1 MSEPREPLRRI
12 VVAGGGQLGVLAAI
26 GLKRAL
32 PRCEVIVIGLRPDRA
47 AFADFAATSLPFTGR
62 LHERLGIDEV
72 RIVQVAGGSHRLVMR
87 YIGWGGT
94 DLVSTMAFGADID
107 PALRTGFARDWGG
120 GPRNASGDRRVGSLA
135 EVLADAGKFAISGDG
150 EPDPFPDVDYAL
162 RWNPAA
168 YRDMLVGIAQG
179 IGVIHIGGEVAG
191 IELDATGGIAAL
203 SVAGGDPIA
212 ADLFVDCS
220 GPKAQLL
227 SALRDWTTVDWSASL
242 PVREVTV
249 AVPGNPMLSLEDR
262 TTLLPEGWR
271 CELAGRDGL
280 QVMLGLAPD
289 TTAEAALRAFG
300 ASPMVTLPLEQGR
313 AVAPWIGNVVA
324 LGDAAAR
331 FEPLAFLNLDLA
343 HRQLDLLLEML
354 PGRDI
359 QTRERAEFNRR
370 SGLMMDA
377 VRDTLTA
384 HYTAPA
390 ALGVFGDH
398 IATSPELDQ
407 ALDQFTRRGRMP
419 FREEAPFHASEF
431 QAMLAA
437 LGFSSG
443 ISPQARAQGPSA
455 DDAAR
460 EKFDVR
466 ARAAFAQAPAYAD
479 WMGTMLRSG
488 RAHPE

>member
-32 PRCEVIVIGLRPDRA
+32 PRCEVVVIGLRPDRA

-62 LHERLGIDEV
+62 LHERLGVDEMQ
-72 RIVQVAGGSHRLVMR
+72 IVQAAGGSHRLVMR
-87 YIGWGGT
+87 YFGWGGA
-94 DLVSTMAFGADID
+94 DFAGTMAFGADID

-120 GPRNASGDRRVGSLA
+120 GPRNASGKRAVGSLA
-135 EVLADAGKFAISGDG
+135 EVLADAGKFAVPREG
-150 EPDPFPDVDYAL
+150 EPDPFPEVDYAL

-168 YRDMLVGIAQG
+168 YRDLLVSIAQRA
-179 IGVIHIGGEVAG
+179 GVIHVGGDVAG
-191 IELDATGGIAAL
+191 IELDGAGGVAAL
-203 SVAGGDPIA
+203 SIAGGEPIA

-227 SALRDWTTVDWSASL
+227 SRLADWKTVDWGGTL

-249 AVPGNPMLSLEDR
+249 AVPGSPMLSLEDR
-262 TTLLPEGWR
+262 TILLAHGWR
-271 CELAGRDGL
+271 SELAGRDGL
-280 QVMLGLAPD
+280 QVTFALAPD
-289 TTAEAALRAFG
+289 TTAEAALRALG
-300 ASPMVTLPLEQGR
+300 AQPLVTLPVAPGR
-313 AVAPWIGNVVA
+313 VTAPWIGNVVA

-331 FEPLAFLNLDLA
+331 FEPLGFLNLDLA

-359 QTRERAEFNRR
+359 QPLERAEYNRR

-384 HYTAPA
+384 HYAAPA
-390 ALGVFGDH
+390 ALQVFGKH
-398 IATSPELDQ
+398 IETSKVLDQ

-419 FREEAPFHASEF
+419 FREEAPFHAAEF
-431 QAMLAA
+431 QALLAA
-437 LGFSSG
+437 LGFPAG
-443 ISPQARAQGPSA
+443 ISPQARAQGPA
-455 DDAAR
+455 AEDDAR
-460 EKFDVR
+460 EKFA
-466 ARAAFAQAPAYAD
+466 ARANSALAQAPSYAD
-479 WMGTMLRSG
+479 WMGAMLRSG
-488 RAHPE
+488 PAHPG